1 MWEKFKKLKVWVV
14 ERVLWAEKE
23 LKGKTGAEKR
33 AVVVAKLNEIIDLP
47 WVPEWVEKKVIG
59 WLVDLAC
66 EKLNILTDHDF
77 SKMQLDEKQ
86 TGELVEAL
94 EAPTEM
100 VVSAAS
106 KAATVDE
113 RLAELC
119 KMYGIEREEEPK
131 LSSTPEPEPVEPE
144 PPATDGDR
152 ITAHFRRGEFKCKCG
167 CGKDDIDAALVR
179 LCETIRGA
187 VGVPLIINSGC
198 RCEAHNAKVGG
209 VKGSYHT
216 QGKAADLSCSLGA
229 RKLYDTIQALYAA
242 GKLEGLEYCIRYKTF
257 VHIDI
262 GKPRSQRFAVRG

>member
-14 ERVLWAEKE
+14 EKVMWAEKG
-23 LKGKTGAEKR
+23 LRGKTGAEKR

-47 WVPEWVEKKVIG
+47 WVPEWAEEKVIG

-66 EKLNILTDHDF
+66 GKLNILTDHDF
-77 SKMQLDEKQ
+77 SEMQLDEKQ
-86 TGELVEAL
+86 TEELAEAL

-119 KMYGIEREEEPK
+119 KMYGIEREEPAPK
-131 LSSTPEPEPVEPE
+131 PEPEPVE

-187 VGVPLIINSGC
+187 VGVPLIVNSGC
-198 RCEAHNAKVGG
+198 RCETHNAKVGG

-216 QGKAADLSCSLGA
+216 QGKAADLSCSLGP